1 MQVMLP
7 FYTSLPDDQL
17 IGLDK
22 VVDFPCPKGEV
33 WDGEMRAGTL
43 MTTIWR
49 ATIDG
54 IPVLLVAPTDRNACN
69 LFKGDRIYGGS
80 YNELEAYL
88 FFCRCACRPM
98 RLRVVASSCSPMRLC
113 VVASSSA
120 GAPAVPCA
128 AFVPGLDVALSDG
141 CSTEGDGWE

>member
-69 LFKGDRIYGGS
+69 LSSR
-80 YNELEAYL
+80 AT
-88 FFCRCACRPM
+88 
-98 RLRVVASSCSPMRLC
+98 ASMGAATTSSRRT
-113 VVASSSA
+113 SSSA
-120 GAPAVPCA
+120 GAPAVPCVCVLWPLLA
-128 AFVPGLDVALSDG
+128 APCVCVLWPLLLPVRLPSRARRL
-141 CSTEGDGWE
+141 CRA